1 MEPPAGQGSDQQFPG
16 RGPSS
21 RITLETTRKKMET
34 MSPATARRMGHVDTV
49 DEDPVDAGGVVGP
62 SPVGVWVHP
71 PCIYVYQDIKQ

>member
-1 MEPPAGQGSDQQFPG
+1 MEPPAGQGSDHQYPG

-21 RITLETTRKKMET
+21 KITLETTRKKMET

-49 DEDPVDAGGVVGP
+49 DEDPVDAGGVDGP